1 MKRKLGGLLLMVGAA
16 LCLMAFRGQATPPDL
31 SSPKAAVRSF
41 ISALKNKDAT
51 AIQQCIQGATSQEF
65 LTQFFTSPAVPQIV
79 SVNSLIEETAN
90 STAHVAAEFTMRV
103 PASTQPNAK
112 LVPVTM
118 VDMFSLEKQ
127 GETWRLVP
135 DFSFTN
141 VSADFGVESIGKL
154 VETRPLSFMVAI
166 AGSPQIVAPILQA
179 AHARAQAVSCLSN
192 AKQIALGTLMYVQDY
207 DELTPRRGVSY
218 TEAIWPYV
226 KNRQI
231 FTCPLD
237 PSGTIS
243 YTFNS
248 SVAGISLAAIPF
260 PDKTVMI
267 YEGKAGKL
275 DYRHAGHAVV
285 GFMDGHCKM
294 ISPEEAASL
303 IWTVKV
309 PKAVKPAPKRRGH
322 K

>member
-1 MKRKLGGLLLMVGAA
+1 MKSKWGSLLLTMGAA

-31 SSPKAAVRSF
+31 SSPKATVRSF
-41 ISALKNKDAT
+41 LNAMKSQDVA
-51 AIQQCIQGATSQEF
+51 AIQQCIKGATSQEF
-65 LTQFFTSPAVPQIV
+65 LKQFFTSPSAPQIV
-79 SVNSLIEETAN
+79 SVNSLVEETAN
-90 STAHVAAEFTMRV
+90 NNTHVAAEFTMRV
-103 PASTQPNAK
+103 AASSQPNAK
-112 LVPVTM
+112 LVPVTV

-127 GETWRLVP
+127 GQTWLLVP
-135 DFSFTN
+135 DPAFTN
-141 VSADFGVESIGKL
+141 VSANLEYDSIGKL
-154 VETRPLSFMVAI
+154 IELRPLSFVVAI
-166 AGSPQIVAPILQA
+166 SGSPQLVAPILQA

-192 AKQIALGTLMYVQDY
+192 AKQIVIGTLMYVQDY
-207 DELTPRRGVSY
+207 DEITPRKGPSY
-218 TEAIWPYV
+218 TELIWPYV

-248 SVAGISLAAIPF
+248 SVAGISLADIPF

-267 YEGKAGKL
+267 YEGKASKL
-275 DYRHAGHAVV
+275 DYRHVGHAII

-294 ISPEEAASL
+294 IRPEEEASL
-303 IWTVKV
+303 IWIVKV
-309 PKAVKPAPKRRGH
+309 PRAVKPAPKRRGH